1 MLRTARTTVA
11 SLVTTQSALVDPQIP
26 AHLKHLRDLAIG
38 DAKSSADAVVENFRV
53 AAMHLSYILSLPAA
67 QAGQVLAD
75 LPDLPK
81 EWSHLTSLVP
91 VNAPLTHAEQLS
103 IIGFTKSS
111 DATTSKLRAVLHSA
125 LMVSPIYLLVPSS
138 LRKCKSFSR
147 ETLFRVRPQYI
158 TIYYVA
164 NHECRLQQL
173 LGIKSPRRSGCLR
186 TRFGRYCAM
195 SCSGM
200 LI

>member
-67 QAGQVLAD
+67 QQEGQVLPD

-81 EWSHLTSLVP
+81 EWSHLTKLVGS
-91 VNAPLTHAEQLS
+91 NGPLTQAEQLS
-103 IIGFTKSS
+103 IISFTQSS
-111 DATTSKLRAVLHSA
+111 EATTTKLRVVLHSA

-138 LRKCKSFSR
+138 LRRCKSFPR
-147 ETLFRVRPQYI
+147 ETLFKVRPWYI
-158 TIYYVA
+158 TIY
-164 NHECRLQQL
+164 
-173 LGIKSPRRSGCLR
+173 
-186 TRFGRYCAM
+186 
-195 SCSGM
+195 
-200 LI
+200 

>member
-81 EWSHLTSLVP
+81 EWSQLTSLVP
-91 VNAPLTHAEQLS
+91 VNAPLTHAEQL
-103 IIGFTKSS
+103 
-111 DATTSKLRAVLHSA
+111 
-125 LMVSPIYLLVPSS
+125 
-138 LRKCKSFSR
+138 
-147 ETLFRVRPQYI
+147 
-158 TIYYVA
+158 
-164 NHECRLQQL
+164 
-173 LGIKSPRRSGCLR
+173 
-186 TRFGRYCAM
+186 
-195 SCSGM
+195 
-200 LI
+200 

>member
-67 QAGQVLAD
+67 QQAGQVLAD

-81 EWSHLTSLVP
+81 EWSQLTSLVP

-111 DATTSKLRAVLHSA
+111 EATTSKLRVVLHSA

-173 LGIKSPRRSGCLR
+173 
-186 TRFGRYCAM
+186 
-195 SCSGM
+195 
-200 LI
+200 

>member
-1 MLRTARTTVA
+1 MLRTARTTV
-11 SLVTTQSALVDPQIP
+11 SLVATSSTLVSPQIP
-26 AHLKHLRDLAIG
+26 PYLKHLRDLAIG

-67 QAGQVLAD
+67 QQAGQVLAD

-111 DATTSKLRAVLHSA
+111 EATTSKLRAVLHSA

-164 NHECRLQQL
+164 NHKCRLQQL

-195 SCSGM
+195 WCSGM